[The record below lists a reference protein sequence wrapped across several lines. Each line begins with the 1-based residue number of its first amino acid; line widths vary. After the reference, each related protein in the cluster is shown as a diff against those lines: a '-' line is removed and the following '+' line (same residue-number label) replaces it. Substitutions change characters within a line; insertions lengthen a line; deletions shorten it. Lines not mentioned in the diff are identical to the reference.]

1 MRSIDVLEP
10 YELSVLLLLLGKE
23 EWRDYYHII
32 YVLEEIIILSEHR
45 VLYIISSLENR
56 TEVYI
61 MNIRRTI
68 ECIEIIFENISANI
82 IIIEQ

>member
-82 IIIEQ
+82 IISEQ

>member
-1 MRSIDVLEP
+1 MKRL
-10 YELSVLLLLLGKE
+10 LSYHLCIV
-23 EWRDYYHII
+23 RDYYSIRAQSIVYHIKSR
-32 YVLEEIIILSEHR
+32 EQ
-45 VLYIISSLENR
+45 NR

-68 ECIEIIFENISANI
+68 ECIEIIFEKISANI

>member
-1 MRSIDVLEP
+1 MS
-10 YELSVLLLLLGKE
+10 YQYYYCYQGKE

-68 ECIEIIFENISANI
+68 ECIEIIFKKISANI